1 MATQVLD
8 IFSPCLHRLKST
20 MEGGELL
27 ELGDCRQPA
36 GHARYHFGK
45 IPLKSIEARYHVA
58 RCVKCHES
66 RGHLGERL
74 HPLGR
79 IRARSRIECGLAS
92 IEAEL
97 IQDIE
102 KLLRGVQTDG
112 DGPQLSVIY
121 RDDVIAI
128 GPEISVDEAKTIV
141 EQLAS
146 KVARDTMQWAD
157 RAARAS
163 RAGGRRE

>member
-1 MATQVLD
+1 MLTPPGVNN
-8 IFSPCLHRLKST
+8 
-20 MEGGELL
+20 GGRRLL
-27 ELGDCRQPA
+27 ELGDLRQPT

-58 RCVKCHES
+58 RCVKCHER

-102 KLLRGVQTDG
+102 KLLRGVESDR
-112 DGPQLSVIY
+112 DGPQLFVIY

-128 GPEISVDEAKTIV
+128 GSEFSVDEAKTIV
-141 EQLAS
+141 QHLAS

-157 RAARAS
+157 QAARAS
-163 RAGGRRE
+163 RDEGRRE